1 MKKCILALVLGC
13 MVFCVIFVFASRQ
26 DYPIEYLDGVWIPMG
41 KSQIEPMAF
50 CLKDSTK
57 LATDAGIWYGK
68 NAPVKDKF
76 FDLVTTG
83 QVLCKTIDSI
93 EKIGKNRFIVTMKGI
108 KNFKNFKT
116 SDGEFLQVE
125 DNFLLE
131 ISKPG
136 EMKLY
141 DSLSG
146 LNSFYSLRKIEN
158 GSIFENWF
166 VADMYYRFREG
177 KFIGNV
183 EVGPSDKIV
192 TLYEGKYRFKIING
206 KLACVALPSED
217 STTY

>member
-1 MKKCILALVLGC
+1 MKIYIYALLTGC
-13 MVFCVIFVFASRQ
+13 VVIGAIFLFVDKH
-26 DYPIEYLDGVWIPMG
+26 DYPIEYLDGVWIPMD
-41 KSQIEPMAF
+41 KSPVEPMAF

-83 QVLCKTIDSI
+83 QVLCKAIDSI

-146 LNSFYSLRKIEN
+146 LNSFYSLRKVEN
-158 GSIFENWF
+158 GSVFENWF

-183 EVGPSDKIV
+183 EVGSSDKIV
-192 TLYEGKYRFKIING
+192 TLYEGKYRFKKIDD
-206 KLACVALPSED
+206 KLACIVD
-217 STTY
+217 SGE